1 MLPDS
6 EVLPVQLL
14 HLAYHILYQRLA
26 EGNQVRCL
34 IRQVLQFERNLG
46 FQMEDR
52 TLQGDHIGGRSAF
65 IHAKELKVAAEV
77 KNIELVLILTI
88 HQPRA
93 QTGASPDHLPELRL
107 AHDLLE
113 KHQIQHLRHVN
124 AGVQHIHG
132 NGDLRQLLRVRK
144 LIDGALRIG
153 HIVVDDFGET
163 GQVRI
168 FLVEHLKDFLG
179 VDVVLCKDDGFAQ
192 FAAIVDGQAIGHQ
205 RIQHLPDGIFIENPL
220 VQRRRCNTLRKF
232 PILVLKSVLVSPLVR
247 VGKFIVDNALF
258 NEFQFRFYRQ
268 EIHQIPV
275 LDRLR
280 QLIAIGG
287 HTIFQLKNLIGIL
300 VNFVFRRGCQPHQR
314 GIKVVENIPVFVVN
328 GAVSFVAD
336 DQIEMPAGEEFA
348 LLVLYTVDDVVHGL
362 IGGKYAVSGVVIL
375 FFAEVG
381 DREIGQ
387 QIHKAALGLRYQTVA
402 VSKEENIFHPTMLE
416 QHIA

>member
-1 MLPDS
+1 M
-6 EVLPVQLL
+6 
-14 HLAYHILYQRLA
+14 
-26 EGNQVRCL
+26 
-34 IRQVLQFERNLG
+34 
-46 FQMEDR
+46 
-52 TLQGDHIGGRSAF
+52 
-65 IHAKELKVAAEV
+65 
-77 KNIELVLILTI
+77 
-88 HQPRA
+88 
-93 QTGASPDHLPELRL
+93 
-107 AHDLLE
+107 
-113 KHQIQHLRHVN
+113 
-124 AGVQHIHG
+124 
-132 NGDLRQLLRVRK
+132 
-144 LIDGALRIG
+144 RIG

-232 PILVLKSVLVSPLVR
+232 TILVLKSVLVSPLVR

-287 HTIFQLKNLIGIL
+287 HAIFQLKNLICIL

-362 IGGKYAVSGVVIL
+362 IGRKDAVSGVVIL
-375 FFAEVG
+375 LLT
-381 DREIGQ
+381 EIGNGEIRQ
-387 QIHKAALGLRYQTVA
+387 QIHKAALCLGDQTVA
-402 VSKEENIFHPTMLE
+402 VSKKQDILHPAVLK